1 MKRAHKVVLAQPAAA
16 AAPPPR
22 PLPRAPRPVRGD
34 GGEAFRASQRYQSLL
49 QDYKELL
56 KETAAKKNRLHL
68 EKLKKQRLS
77 AEVKFLRR
85 RYKSMSENPSQ
96 TAVYRLKNPAMT
108 PTSRTAVWVDHHG
121 PVQAV
126 GSSSKVHLPA
136 QQQRQHLV
144 PRASPVIDLNEA
156 CELSSSEETE
166 EFHGYQETV
175 RVDKVNRYLLEGNV
189 VAGPSDSKM
198 PTFWDARNPAATRAG
213 KRKISWQD
221 QLALR
226 V

>member
-1 MKRAHKVVLAQPAAA
+1 MKRPHKVVLAQPAAA
-16 AAPPPR
+16 AAMTPR

-85 RYKSMSENPSQ
+85 RYTSMSENPSQ
-96 TAVYRLKNPAMT
+96 TAVYRLKNPAMA
-108 PTSRTAVWVDHHG
+108 PTSRTAVWVDHHRS
-121 PVQAV
+121 VQAV
-126 GSSSKVHLPA
+126 GSSSKGHQPA
-136 QQQRQHLV
+136 QQQRQHPV

-166 EFHGYQETV
+166 EFHGYQETA
-175 RVDKVNRYLLEGNV
+175 RADKVNKYMLEGNV

-198 PTFWDARNPAATRAG
+198 SAFWDARNPAAARAG

>member
-16 AAPPPR
+16 AATPPR
-22 PLPRAPRPVRGD
+22 PLPRAPRSVRGD

-96 TAVYRLKNPAMT
+96 TAVYRLKNPAMA
-108 PTSRTAVWVDHHG
+108 PTSRTTVWVDHHR

-126 GSSSKVHLPA
+126 ASPSKGHQPM
-136 QQQRQHLV
+136 QQQRQHPV

-166 EFHGYQETV
+166 EFHGYQETA
-175 RVDKVNRYLLEGNV
+175 RADKVNKYMLEGNV

-198 PTFWDARNPAATRAG
+198 SAFWDARNPAVVRAG
-213 KRKISWQD
+213 KRKISWQE
-221 QLALR
+221 LALR

>member
-1 MKRAHKVVLAQPAAA
+1 MEAEKHGKGRRGSGPQPAAA
-16 AAPPPR
+16 AAATPPR
-22 PLPRAPRPVRGD
+22 PLPRSAPPVRGD

-56 KETAAKKNRLHL
+56 K
-68 EKLKKQRLS
+68 
-77 AEVKFLRR
+77 
-85 RYKSMSENPSQ
+85 
-96 TAVYRLKNPAMT
+96 
-108 PTSRTAVWVDHHG
+108 
-121 PVQAV
+121 
-126 GSSSKVHLPA
+126 
-136 QQQRQHLV
+136 
-144 PRASPVIDLNEA
+144 
-156 CELSSSEETE
+156 SSSEETE

-175 RVDKVNRYLLEGNV
+175 RADKVNRYLLEGNV

-198 PTFWDARNPAATRAG
+198 PAFWDARNSAAARAAG

>member
-1 MKRAHKVVLAQPAAA
+1 MKRANKVVLAQPAAA
-16 AAPPPR
+16 AAPPR
-22 PLPRAPRPVRGD
+22 LLPRAPRPIRGD
-34 GGEAFRASQRYQSLL
+34 GGEAYRTSQRYQSLL

-85 RYKSMSENPSQ
+85 RYQSMSGNPSQ
-96 TAVYRLKNPAMT
+96 TSVYRLKNPAMVPT
-108 PTSRTAVWVDHHG
+108 TSRTTVWVDHHR
-121 PVQAV
+121 PIQAV
-126 GSSSKVHLPA
+126 GSSSKGHQPV

-144 PRASPVIDLNEA
+144 PRASPIIDLNEA

-166 EFHGYQETV
+166 EFHGYEETA
-175 RVDKVNRYLLEGNV
+175 RADKVNKYMLQGN

-198 PTFWDARNPAATRAG
+198 SAFWDARNPAVARAG